1 MIFCTQCEKCG
12 NSILADDTPR
22 GTAIRKSDFVIFYG
36 KCKICGKEVNIIVNK
51 KGVKK

>member
-12 NSILADDTPR
+12 NTILADDTPR
-22 GTAIRKSDFVIFYG
+22 GTAVRKSDFAKFYG